1 MHEDNDRRASQMM
14 TCIILSEAWKWGTI
28 RDDLKCFGLSWDEV
42 RSLVVCRNDWRS
54 CVAWHEDL
62 MSLNSKIK

>member
-54 CVAWHEDL
+54 CVA
-62 MSLNSKIK
+62 